1 MYQSDEKSKS
11 LKNKIR
17 LFIIITILLALCF
30 LSVGSLLIKF
40 FVNQQ
45 KKDALY
51 ELKGV
56 TEYTRQTIDL
66 NMQGNYYLLEGI
78 ASAISS
84 IDNFD
89 SEVMDKIFKKSHD
102 VVYFNRLGVADLN
115 GNAKLVDKYGNE
127 NVYDISNEEFF
138 KQMLSEKK
146 NIQTTIYDESL
157 RTLAISYAV
166 PYYKNGNFEGV
177 VIAWEEAE
185 NISKIIDKTLFS
197 GKVYTNIINNNGQIV
212 LGTNFD
218 YSNDETYNIDDFG
231 KIDDLDRINIDK
243 NLKSGKS
250 GMYIFKNDI
259 EIMYAAYVPLKY
271 DSELSVLCV
280 VSQRNAIGKQ
290 IKSLIGLFILFI
302 ISLLLFITICV
313 IFLIEIQNN
322 AKKLK
327 FQNERFRLLQEVA
340 SKTIIEYYVKQDRF
354 ISRSTKENGDN
365 SFISVDNYLKEKKYK
380 SLLHEDYWETY
391 EKIFEELIESPCSL
405 QCESKFY
412 IDNEYKWYRLFYRS
426 IEDSKG
432 KVDYIIGTAVD
443 INDLVIAKEISDK
456 KATLDLL
463 SGMYNKDT
471 TEKKIKDIMEKCSS
485 DEICAMFMIDLDN
498 FKNINDTFGHQAGD
512 KTINIAS
519 TYLTRLCRQ
528 DDIVGR
534 VGGDEFMVF
543 MVGNLNYEIIE
554 NRAKQICTSLNFFVG
569 DIHICASV
577 GVCVM
582 KCKEFD
588 FDKMYSKSDESLY
601 IVKKGEKGLY
611 HINYD

>member
-56 TEYTRQTIDL
+56 TEYARQTIDL
-66 NMQGNYYLLEGI
+66 NLQGNFYLIEGI

-84 IDNFD
+84 VDNFD

-102 VVYFNRLGVADLN
+102 VVHFNRLGIADIN

-127 NVYDISNEEFF
+127 NEYNISNEEFF
-138 KQMLSEKK
+138 KQVLSEKK
-146 NIQTTIYDESL
+146 NIQTTIYNESL
-157 RTLAISYAV
+157 NTIAISYAV
-166 PYYKNGNFEGV
+166 PYYKNGNFQGV
-177 VIAWEEAE
+177 VIALEEDV
-185 NISKIIDKTLFS
+185 NISKIIDETLFS
-197 GKVYTNIINNNGQIV
+197 GKIYTNIINDEGQIV

-218 YSNDETYNIDDFG
+218 YNGETYNIENFG
-231 KIDDLDRINIDK
+231 KIDYLDRISIYK
-243 NLKSGKS
+243 NLKSRKS
-250 GMYIFKNDI
+250 GMYIFKNGL

-271 DSELSVLCV
+271 DSSLSVLCV
-280 VSQRNAIGKQ
+280 VSQKSAIGKQ

-354 ISRSTKENGDN
+354 ISSNIKENGDN
-365 SFISVDNYLKEKKYK
+365 SFISVDNYIKEKKYK
-380 SLLHEDYWETY
+380 RLLHEDYWDTY
-391 EKIFEELIESPCSL
+391 ENIFEELIESPRSL
-405 QCESKFY
+405 QCELKFY

-432 KVDYIIGTAVD
+432 KVDYIIGTTVD

-471 TEKKIKDIMEKCSS
+471 TENKIKDIMGKCLS

-498 FKNINDTFGHQAGD
+498 FKNVNDTFGHQTGD
-512 KTINIAS
+512 KTINVAS

-577 GVCVM
+577 GVCIM
-582 KCKEFD
+582 KCKDFD

-611 HINYD
+611 HINYG